1 MPAAS
6 TKLAFVLDC
15 SVTIAWLFK
24 DEASPKTDKLRATLV
39 ETEALVP
46 ALWPLEVANVLLV
59 ATRKGRLKRAE
70 VPRVVEL
77 LSALPIT
84 VDARTAPQALGATFS
99 LAHEYGLSA
108 YDAAYLELATR
119 EAVPLATLDKALAKA
134 AKRCGVELAL

>member
-1 MPAAS
+1 MTVAS

-24 DEASPKTDKLRATLV
+24 DEASPKTDNLRTTLV
-39 ETEALVP
+39 ESEALVP

-59 ATRKGRLKRAE
+59 AIRKGRLKRAE

-84 VDARTAPQALGATFS
+84 VDARTASQALGATFS
-99 LAHEYGLSA
+99 LAHEYSLSA
-108 YDAAYLELATR
+108 YDAAYLELAAR
-119 EAVPLATLDKALAKA
+119 EAVPLATLDKALSKA
-134 AKRCGVELAL
+134 AKRCGVDLVL